1 MEDRFERSST
11 RKQGSARNVR
21 SGSTGQ
27 KDDLSPRDIER
38 LVAEQLRLGEEEAER
53 LRERNE
59 ISRLVKQQLILGEEE
74 TRRDTERIMS
84 KRKSSSQQAS
94 PFTSFDSFSGLV
106 PGNEDENGHDDKE
119 EEETLLQV
127 NTVWVDDAKVSK
139 CPLCQSSFNLLRRK
153 VRGNFHVRF
162 KLTLHHSIIAEFVA
176 VRLHCRTS

>member
-1 MEDRFERSST
+1 MEERERSAA
-11 RKQGSARNVR
+11 RRQGSARNLR

-27 KDDLSPRDIER
+27 KDDLIPRDIER

-119 EEETLLQV
+119 EEEETLLQV

-139 CPLCQSSFNLLRRK
+139 CHLCQSSFNMLRRK
-153 VRGNFHVRF
+153 VCG
-162 KLTLHHSIIAEFVA
+162 K
-176 VRLHCRTS
+176 